1 MPISMNYQDMTF
13 QNRSIPMIE
22 LWIALVLTWNPSVQ
36 RVIDKEFN
44 TEKECW
50 DYYETEIA
58 PDTTLAEGKWG
69 RQNLTSQNRR
79 PDKNFHFKTN
89 WNYPVRTYKG
99 LGVSPS
105 GKDQVWLS
113 CEPKQP
119 KIYNE

>member
-1 MPISMNYQDMTF
+1 
-13 QNRSIPMIE
+13 MIE

-50 DYYETEIA
+50 DYYETIIA

-69 RQNLTSQNRR
+69 KQNLTSQDRR

-89 WNYPVRTYKG
+89 WNYPIRTYKG

>member
-69 RQNLTSQNRR
+69 KQNLTSQS
-79 PDKNFHFKTN
+79 D
-89 WNYPVRTYKG
+89 
-99 LGVSPS
+99 
-105 GKDQVWLS
+105 
-113 CEPKQP
+113 
-119 KIYNE
+119 

>member
-1 MPISMNYQDMTF
+1 
-13 QNRSIPMIE
+13 MIE
-22 LWIALVLTWNPSVQ
+22 LWIALVLTWTPSVV
-36 RVIDKEFN
+36 RTVDNEFN

-50 DYYETEIA
+50 DYYEVEIA
-58 PDTTLAEGKWG
+58 PDTTVAEGKWG

-89 WNYPVRTYKG
+89 WTYPIRTYKG
-99 LGVSPS
+99 LSVTPS
-105 GKDQVWLS
+105 GKDSVWLS

>member
-1 MPISMNYQDMTF
+1 MTF

-50 DYYETEIA
+50 DYYEVEIA
-58 PDTTLAEGKWG
+58 PDTTVAEGKWG
-69 RQNLTSQNRR
+69 KQNLTSQNRR

-99 LGVSPS
+99 LEESSS

-113 CEPKQP
+113 CEPKYART
-119 KIYNE
+119 YNK

>member
-1 MPISMNYQDMTF
+1 
-13 QNRSIPMIE
+13 MIE
-22 LWIALVLTWNPSVQ
+22 TWIALVLIWTPMMDRSVD
-36 RVIDKEFN
+36 REFR

-50 DYYETEIA
+50 DYYEVEIA
-58 PDTTLAEGKWG
+58 PDTTVAEGKWG

-89 WNYPVRTYKG
+89 WTYPIRTYKG
-99 LGVSPS
+99 LSVTPS
-105 GKDQVWLS
+105 GKDSVWLS